1 MLRDFVNNWIS
12 EKQRLKEQLDREVEI
27 NRKMKNALE
36 KYANNTNWSVDRYS
50 NKYKKWLRS
59 ENDFKLAQQVLK
71 ELDKINDWKGER
83 MRVSTHKLS
92 LSELLYMISETQDLE
107 YKDDNKTNNWW
118 KRIKKRR
125 YTTIS

>member
-71 ELDKINDWKGER
+71 ELDKIND
-83 MRVSTHKLS
+83 
-92 LSELLYMISETQDLE
+92 
-107 YKDDNKTNNWW
+107 
-118 KRIKKRR
+118 
-125 YTTIS
+125 

>member
-36 KYANNTNWSVDRYS
+36 KYANNTNWGVDRYS

-59 ENDFKLAQQVLK
+59 ENGFKLAQQVLK
-71 ELDKINDWKGER
+71 ELDKIND
-83 MRVSTHKLS
+83 
-92 LSELLYMISETQDLE
+92 
-107 YKDDNKTNNWW
+107 
-118 KRIKKRR
+118 
-125 YTTIS
+125 